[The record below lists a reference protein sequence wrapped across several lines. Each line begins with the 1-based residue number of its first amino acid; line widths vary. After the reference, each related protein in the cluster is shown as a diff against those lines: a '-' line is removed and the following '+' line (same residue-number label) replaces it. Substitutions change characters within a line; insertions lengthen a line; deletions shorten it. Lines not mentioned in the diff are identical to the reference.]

1 MEPVQQIIPSAS
13 PPTFNTLNP
22 SAVNLDVK
30 NMPSYESVQQIIPGA
45 SPPTFQTLNPSPL
58 NLDLRSMPSLESAH
72 IIPAIPPPIISTLPP
87 SNIPINIKDLKAVTE
102 LGRQDRIEAAKKKN
116 PKPRPRSGWRDW
128 ASRILVG
135 KEEAEELYEQRY
147 HKKRSWFK
155 KEVRRH
161 VAEFIGTFFLVLFIC
176 GIQINQGLYPN
187 GGVSNIDKGLTS
199 AFVLTGLIFCFGRIS
214 GAHFNPC
221 VTLAFFLRGAFKL
234 CRCITYIIFQ
244 FAGAVSAAA
253 VLYDIFGVVDYLGTT
268 TPGDGLT
275 NPDAFGVEILL
286 TFLLISVILTTAEN
300 ANILGA
306 TSGLAVGSTFGA
318 IELLG
323 WNFSG
328 ASVNP
333 WRTIGPTIIADY
345 AWDTYWIYISG
356 PLVGTILAVLVQRLM
371 VTGVPRHET
380 LSNGQGAGKIDNFDY

>member
-1 MEPVQQIIPSAS
+1 MSMATLEPVRQMTPEGS
-13 PPTFNTLNP
+13 PPTASTINP
-22 SAVNLDVK
+22 SNINLDV
-30 NMPSYESVQQIIPGA
+30 NN
-45 SPPTFQTLNPSPL
+45 PPMISPL
-58 NLDLRSMPSLESAH
+58 PPHNVSIDVNN
-72 IIPAIPPPIISTLPP
+72 PPIIAPIAAPALAV
-87 SNIPINIKDLKAVTE
+87 NIVKDLKAIKE
-102 LGRQDRIEAAKKKN
+102 LGRQERIEAAKKKN
-116 PKPRPRSGWRDW
+116 PKPRPRSGWTDW

-135 KEEAEELYEQRY
+135 KEEQEELYEQKY
-147 HKKRSWFK
+147 HKKLSWFK

-161 VAEFIGTFFLVLFIC
+161 VAEFIGTFFLVLFVC

-187 GGVSNIDKGLTS
+187 GGVSNIDKGLVS

-221 VTLAFFLRGAFKL
+221 VTLAFFLRGAFKFVRFL
-234 CRCITYIIFQ
+234 TYIAFQ
-244 FAGAVSAAA
+244 FAGAVAAAA
-253 VLYDIFGVVDYLGTT
+253 VLHDIFGMVDYLGTT
-268 TPGDGLT
+268 TPGDGLG
-275 NPDAFGVEILL
+275 NQDAFGVEILL
-286 TFLLISVILTTAEN
+286 TFFLITVILSTAEN

-333 WRTIGPTIIADY
+333 WRTIGPTMISDF
-345 AWDTYWIYISG
+345 AWDTYWIYITG

-380 LSNGQGAGKIDNFDY
+380 LSNGQGAGKIDNWDY